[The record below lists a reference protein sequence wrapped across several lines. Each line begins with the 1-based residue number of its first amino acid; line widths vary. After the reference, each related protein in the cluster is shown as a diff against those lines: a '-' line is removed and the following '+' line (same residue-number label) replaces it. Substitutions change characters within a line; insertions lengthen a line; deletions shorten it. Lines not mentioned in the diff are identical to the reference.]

1 MMSIVADAKIIS
13 ICKLTPYSQNFTV
26 TFKVLRI
33 SEPRRVTTKRTGKA
47 HLVANAVIA
56 DSTGKIDL
64 TLWNWDVD
72 EVERGK
78 VYTLEGGRVDVY
90 EESMRIVKERSGKY
104 LIVEDLELEINT
116 NLNMS
121 RPFIWKKKKRKK
133 PRSKTGP
140 TFAGVQGTSSKGY
153 CGHKDF

>member
-1 MMSIVADAKIIS
+1 MSTLTDTEIAS
-13 ICKLTPYSQNFTV
+13 ICKLTPNSQNFTV
-26 TFKVLRI
+26 TFKVI
-33 SEPRRVTTKRTGKA
+33 GITEPRRVTARRTGKA

-64 TLWNWDVD
+64 TLWNWDID
-72 EVERGK
+72 EVEKGK
-78 VYTLEGGRVDVY
+78 VYTLVGGHVELY
-90 EESMRIVKERSGKY
+90 EESMRIVKGRSGEY
-104 LIVEDLELEINT
+104 RIVEDIELEVDT

-133 PRSKTGP
+133 SRSKTGI